1 MTEDYITVMHGS
13 LTLKVPRS
21 IFIGQEA
28 VVDEKKAEEFRNL
41 SQRRYPWLSDNAM
54 DVILRNARKE
64 MLRILDEESGGRS
77 ASKRMASEGKYEMA
91 IEHLKEHLEHE
102 PNDADGWYA
111 LGELLCKAGRTE
123 EGYKAMNRG
132 RSLI

>member
-1 MTEDYITVMHGS
+1 MTEEYITVMHGS

-21 IFIGQEA
+21 VFIGPEA
-28 VVDEKKAEEFRNL
+28 MIDEKKAEEFRGL

-54 DVILRNARKE
+54 DVIMRNARKE
-64 MLRILDEESGGRS
+64 MLRVLDEESGGRTT
-77 ASKRMASEGKYEMA
+77 SKRMASEGKYEMA
-91 IEHLKEHLEHE
+91 IEHLKAHLERE